1 MGGEIKV
8 VKKDG
13 PGTLMRLYLLLKA
26 PVDGIEQN
34 CQVDF
39 AKHNLVVSKKLFSL
53 EYYLKTHV
61 QFHYG
66 TIKEQV
72 LIYLKCECRCCL
84 HYMAKWVD

>member
-39 AKHNLVVSKKLFSL
+39 AKHNLVVSKKLL
-53 EYYLKTHV
+53 YLN
-61 QFHYG
+61 
-66 TIKEQV
+66 TI
-72 LIYLKCECRCCL
+72 
-84 HYMAKWVD
+84 

>member
-39 AKHNLVVSKKLFSL
+39 AKHNLVVSKIIFFRILFENSCAVPL
-53 EYYLKTHV
+53 WNNQTARAYIVE
-61 QFHYG
+61 
-66 TIKEQV
+66 
-72 LIYLKCECRCCL
+72 
-84 HYMAKWVD
+84 M

>member
-13 PGTLMRLYLLLKA
+13 PGTLMRLYLLLRA

-53 EYYLKTHV
+53 EYYLKTRV
-61 QFHYG
+61 VPLWNNQTASAYIF
-66 TIKEQV
+66 E
-72 LIYLKCECRCCL
+72 
-84 HYMAKWVD
+84 M